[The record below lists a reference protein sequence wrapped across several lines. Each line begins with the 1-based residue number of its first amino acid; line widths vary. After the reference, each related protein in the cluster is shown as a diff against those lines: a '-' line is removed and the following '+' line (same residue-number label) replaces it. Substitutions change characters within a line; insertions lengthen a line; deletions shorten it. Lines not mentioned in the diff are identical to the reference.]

1 MRSLPLLLALAALL
15 ATASTAQARSL
26 KQFGGISFGTAGSP
40 PPAVPVGSSGSG
52 SQCIDSFQAWLG
64 TVDTCTGTTDQCCS
78 GLLSL
83 GETCWGEVL
92 DSLAANQTL
101 VDAA

>member
-1 MRSLPLLLALAALL
+1 MRTLSLLLALAALL
-15 ATASTAQARSL
+15 ATAGTAQARGL
-26 KQFGGISFGTAGSP
+26 KQLGGISFGTGGSP
-40 PPAVPVGSSGSG
+40 PPAVPIGGGSG
-52 SQCIDSFQAWLG
+52 SQCIDSFQAWLQ
-64 TVDTCTGTTDQCCS
+64 TIDTCTGTTAECCS

-92 DSLAANQTL
+92 DSLAGNQTL